1 MYMNFTAYPLAMSFA
16 YISRRGIGNSWSKS
30 INISDIWLIF
40 PNTLQKVNFQFI
52 KAELMFES
60 TCLAMS
66 FTPNIIYLTWGFYV
80 FVNFIKWW
88 TKNCIILILSCIL
101 LIISRVG
108 HFPHVCWPC
117 LSFRMISYL
126 LSFSWE
132 MLLYFCKFLLNHKN
146 IYLCQSLILWTYFHK
161 ILMLWWVW
169 YWEVFKH

>member
-1 MYMNFTAYPLAMSFA
+1 MNFTAYPLAMSFA

-30 INISDIWLIF
+30 INISDLSLIF

-101 LIISRVG
+101 LIISRWATFHMCVG
-108 HFPHVCWPC
+108 RVYPLEWFRIFC
-117 LSFRMISYL
+117 LSLGKCFYIFV
-126 LSFSWE
+126 SFYS
-132 MLLYFCKFLLNHKN
+132 
-146 IYLCQSLILWTYFHK
+146 IIK
-161 ILMLWWVW
+161 IFTFVS
-169 YWEVFKH
+169 H